1 MQYRFAKTVL
11 TGVLVAAFTATAI
24 AADGFL
30 ADRHGAKGVKCVM
43 CHVTATGG
51 KLKMVDDGK
60 HEVCVQCHGFY
71 DKVVQLTET
80 KDEQIRTR
88 STTGIC
94 RAPSAT
100 RGTRRVLTTAP
111 NAITSSSRCR
121 NPFHISFPCTS
132 LSDARQK
139 RLGSLLFFYAERS
152 SLNAWRGFE

>member
-30 ADRHGAKGVKCVM
+30 ADRHGAKGVKCEM

-51 KLKMVDDGK
+51 KLKMVDEGK

-80 KDEQIRTR
+80 KDEQPLN
-88 STTGIC
+88 GI
-94 RAPSAT
+94 PSISKYACK
-100 RGTRRVLTTAP
+100 R
-111 NAITSSSRCR
+111 
-121 NPFHISFPCTS
+121 PFSP
-132 LSDARQK
+132 
-139 RLGSLLFFYAERS
+139 GVP
-152 SLNAWRGFE
+152 